1 MDISLIIHCAELILY
16 FAKTLTYFQSMM
28 LTLEDIIY
36 LFTFVTYGIT
46 QQKRLQISNNLFA
59 FNWTKSVENISVSS
73 KGDVLKET

>member
-1 MDISLIIHCAELILY
+1 
-16 FAKTLTYFQSMM
+16 MM

-36 LFTFVTYGIT
+36 LFTFVKYGIT

-59 FNWTKSVENISVSS
+59 FNWTKNVENISVSS